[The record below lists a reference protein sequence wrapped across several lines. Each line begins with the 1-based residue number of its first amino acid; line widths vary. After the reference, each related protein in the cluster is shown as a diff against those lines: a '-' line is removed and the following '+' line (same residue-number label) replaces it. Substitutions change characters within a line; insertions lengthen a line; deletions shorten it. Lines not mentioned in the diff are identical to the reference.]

1 MTIAIIDAGIGGL
14 SVHAMLDEFLRQY
27 GKQFDYKLLFFNVMP
42 ASGKLYLHMEEEER
56 IRTFNRMLE
65 RVLTFNPAIVLLACN
80 SLSVLL
86 PYLTASFVKDNKIV
100 GIIDFG
106 VKLVADY
113 MSNYPED
120 NVVVLGTPITIASNA
135 HKRKLLERGIAED
148 KIVTHGC
155 WELQYYIQQGD
166 DKWVES
172 MMKTYFLEA
181 KSKIKTPSE
190 NIGLALCCTHYYFA
204 EARFKQMAQE
214 ILEAK
219 IRILNPN
226 REMLSAV
233 CMNSEKNNSDDTSI
247 SNQVYSFMEIRTHEI
262 KCIGALLKKE
272 HPRVGQALKNYTQL
286 LEN

>member
-14 SVHAMLDEFLRQY
+14 SVHAMLDELLRQY
-27 GKQFDYKLLFFNVMP
+27 GKQFNYKLLFFNVMP

-56 IRTFNRMLE
+56 IRTFKSMLG
-65 RVLTFNPAIVLLACN
+65 RVLEFKPAIVLLACN

-86 PYLTASFVKDNKIV
+86 PHLPASFVENNKIV

-106 VKLVADY
+106 VKLIANY

-120 NVVVLGTPITIASNA
+120 NVVVLGTPITITSNA
-135 HKRKLLERGIAED
+135 HKRKLLEQGINEN
-148 KIVTHGC
+148 KIVTQGC

-166 DKWVES
+166 DERVES

-190 NIGLALCCTHYYFA
+190 DIGLALCCTHYYFA

-233 CMNSEKNNSDDTSI
+233 CLSSVENASENTSI
-247 SNQVYSFMEIRTHEI
+247 HNQVYSYMEIRTHEI
-262 KCIGALLKKE
+262 TSIGALLKKD
-272 HPRVGQALKNYTQL
+272 HPRIDQALKNYTQL
-286 LEN
+286 MEN